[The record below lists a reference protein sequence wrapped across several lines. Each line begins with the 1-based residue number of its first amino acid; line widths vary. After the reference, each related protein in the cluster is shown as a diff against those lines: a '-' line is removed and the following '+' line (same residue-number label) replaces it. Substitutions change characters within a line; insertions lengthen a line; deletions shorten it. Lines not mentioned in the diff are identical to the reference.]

1 MLFKSNQVNPV
12 TLVYC
17 FTSSSI
23 MKPTAFLFIFLA
35 VLSSCTSNF
44 LVESARISEVDGGFS
59 KLAVFANTQDL
70 IIRRK
75 FEDNLAAALNA
86 VPVQSSPTYP
96 FGLEKQDAEQSLETF
111 RAQGIEG
118 ILVTQLLN
126 KEEYTRVISGNF
138 APYYYYP
145 VRWGRYWGF
154 YPATFWQ
161 YNQVIKGNI
170 YYVQTALYDIRKG
183 EDKLIWVG
191 KFEISDPTDM
201 DKVIS
206 KYVGELMNEI
216 SPYLINDQ

>member
-1 MLFKSNQVNPV
+1 MKS
-12 TLVYC
+12 TVYY
-17 FTSSSI
+17 
-23 MKPTAFLFIFLA
+23 FIFLA
-35 VLSSCTSNF
+35 ILGSCTSNF
-44 LVESARISEVDGGFS
+44 LVESSKIAEVDGGFS

-75 FEDNLAAALNA
+75 FEEKLVSSLDA
-86 VPVQSSPTYP
+86 VHIQSSPTYP
-96 FGLEKQDAEQSLETF
+96 LGLEKQDAEQSLETF
-111 RAQGIEG
+111 RTQGIEG

-161 YNQVIKGNI
+161 YNEVIKGNI

-191 KFEISDPTDM
+191 KFEITDPTDM
-201 DKVIS
+201 DRVIE
-206 KYVGELMNEI
+206 KYVGELMTEI
-216 SPYLINDQ
+216 APYLVNGQ